1 MTYVGEDQVRNA
13 AGLILGFDEEEAE
26 VQQGY
31 GQIMPFSRLGFPKV
45 QDKPDGWYLPDN
57 TAMPAI
63 IAEFKGTHHSLDND
77 AWVTE
82 LKKNVDIVL
91 TKYEQC
97 IGILYNQDDIRVF
110 LNNVELESVAS
121 ELQHKSYYLRL
132 ATNKPI
138 DKRLIYTLTSRI
150 NNTLHFDFGV
160 KNLYSRMVFT
170 ACALVA
176 LRENA
181 WIAPGMNYDN
191 FHNSILNQL
200 NKSLEKHIAKNAKL
214 TVLASEF
221 SKVETAFVGNQK
233 SIDDFIGSLK
243 QISGLLN
250 SDNWAGEDV
259 MAIFFN
265 EFNRYKTKSE
275 QGQVFTPDHI
285 TGFIARLVDLNED
298 DKVLDAACGSGAFL
312 VKAMNIMIEKS
323 GGIGSSKETSIKQEQ
338 LFGIEKD
345 KEIFALAAAN
355 MLLHKDG
362 KTNLALLDSRYADAG
377 KWIKSKPITKVLMNP
392 PYERKYG
399 CMKII
404 KNVLDNV
411 PRGAICAFILPDK
424 KLDRDGGKA
433 LLKKHRLEK
442 VIKLPSNTFVGIGQ
456 TTSIFIFTAKEPQND
471 REIFACNIEED
482 GLVTVKNQGRQ
493 DVLKKWPA
501 IEDKWVE
508 IVRKQTGHESIQW
521 LDPKK
526 HLSWQEPDAPF
537 EVTEEDF
544 FKKLT
549 DYEVYQRGIDANE
562 FSAALSRAVLY
573 RSDTSLVGDEVV
585 VRIANEEDEV

>member
-1 MTYVGEDQVRNA
+1 MAYVGEDEVRNA
-13 AGLILGFDEEEAE
+13 AGLVLGFDEKEAE
-26 VQQGY
+26 VQQGF
-31 GQIMPFSRLGFPKV
+31 GQLLPFSRLGFEKV

-63 IAEFKGTHHSLDND
+63 IAEFKGTHHSLDNEE
-77 AWVTE
+77 WVAE

-97 IGILYNQDDIRVF
+97 IGILYNREDIRVF
-110 LNNVELESVAS
+110 LNNVELESVAK

-150 NNTLHFDFGV
+150 NNTLHFNFGV

-214 TVLASEF
+214 TLLASEF

-233 SIDDFIGSLK
+233 SIDDFIGWLK
-243 QISGLLN
+243 EISGLLN

-285 TGFIARLVDLNED
+285 TGFMARLVDLNED

-323 GGIGSSKETSIKQEQ
+323 GGIGSNKEVSIKQKQ

-362 KTNLALLDSRYADAG
+362 KTNLALLDSRYEDAG
-377 KWIKSKPITKVLMNP
+377 DWIKSKPITKVLMNP

-399 CMKII
+399 CMKIV

-411 PRGAICAFILPDK
+411 ERGTICAFILPDK
-424 KLDRDGGKA
+424 KLDRDGGKT

-442 VIKLPSNTFVGIGQ
+442 VIKLPTNTFMGIGQ
-456 TTSIFIFTAKEPQND
+456 TTSIFIFTAKEPQD
-471 REIFACNIEED
+471 GREIFACNIEDD
-482 GLVTVKNQGRQ
+482 GLITVKNQGRQ
-493 DVLKKWPA
+493 DVLNRWPA
-501 IEDKWVE
+501 IEDKWIE
-508 IVRKQTGHESIQW
+508 IIRKQSGHPSIQW
-521 LDPKK
+521 LDPNK

-537 EVTEEDF
+537 QVTEDDF

-549 DYEVYQRGIDANE
+549 DYEVYQRGIDASE
-562 FSAALSRAVLY
+562 FAAALSYAVIY
-573 RSDTSLVGDEVV
+573 RSDTSVDGDEVLI
-585 VRIANEEDEV
+585 RISDDGEEV